1 MLDGGVDRSPAHRP
15 ASNCRT
21 NWLVLFRDE
30 AHVGCLDA
38 QRRIVRNHSRGRRA
52 HLPKRS
58 ANNAV
63 VGNLWVQPVLDQ

>member
-1 MLDGGVDRSPAHRP
+1 MLDGGVDRSPAHWSAGNR
-15 ASNCRT
+15 ST
-21 NWLVLFRDE
+21 HWLVFFRDE

-58 ANNAV
+58 ANDAV
-63 VGNLWVQPVLDQ
+63 VGNLWVEPVLDQ